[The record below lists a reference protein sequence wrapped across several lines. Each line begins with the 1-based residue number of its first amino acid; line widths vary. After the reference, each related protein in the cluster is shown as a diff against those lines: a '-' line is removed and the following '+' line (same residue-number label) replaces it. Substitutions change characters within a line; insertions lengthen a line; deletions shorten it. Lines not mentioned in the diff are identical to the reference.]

1 MTSGEAMLI
10 EAARIVAE
18 RRVAYGHPAT
28 SMAAIAARWSVTLG
42 VPVTPATVVLCLIDL
57 KLARLAHDPAHA
69 DSITDIAGYAAVL
82 REVVTQHQQEGI

>member
-1 MTSGEAMLI
+1 MSGEAMLI

-42 VPVTPATVVLCLIDL
+42 FPVTPATVVLCLIDL

-82 REVVTQHQQEGI
+82 REVVTQHLRKGT

>member
-1 MTSGEAMLI
+1 MSGEAMLI

-82 REVVTQHQQEGI
+82 REVVTQHQLEGI

>member
-1 MTSGEAMLI
+1 MSGEAMLI

-42 VPVTPATVVLCLIDL
+42 VPVTPETVALCLIDL

-82 REVVTQHQQEGI
+82 RDVVTQHQQEGI

>member
-1 MTSGEAMLI
+1 MNGEAMLL

-18 RRVAYGHPAT
+18 RRVVYGNPAT

-42 VPVTPATVVLCLIDL
+42 IPVSPAKVALCLIDL

-82 REVVTQHQQEGI
+82 REVVNQHQQEGI

>member
-1 MTSGEAMLI
+1 MSGEAMLLD
-10 EAARIVAE
+10 AARIVAE
-18 RRVAYGHPAT
+18 RRVAYGNPAT

-42 VPVTPATVVLCLIDL
+42 RPVSPTTVALCLIDL

-82 REVVTQHQQEGI
+82 REVVTQHPLEGI

>member
-1 MTSGEAMLI
+1 MISGEAMLI

-18 RRVAYGHPAT
+18 RRVAYGHPAS

-42 VPVTPATVVLCLIDL
+42 VPVTPATVALCLIDL

-82 REVVTQHQQEGI
+82 REVVNQHQQEGI

>member
-1 MTSGEAMLI
+1 MSGEAMLI
-10 EAARIVAE
+10 EAARIIAE
-18 RRVAYGHPAT
+18 RRVAYGHPAS

-42 VPVTPATVVLCLIDL
+42 TPVTPATVVLCLIDL

-69 DSITDIAGYAAVL
+69 DSVTDIAGYAAVL

>member
-1 MTSGEAMLI
+1 MLI

-18 RRVAYGHPAT
+18 RRVVYGHPAS

-42 VPVTPATVVLCLIDL
+42 TPVTPATVVLCLIDL
-57 KLARLAHDPAHA
+57 KLARLAHDPAHG

>member
-1 MTSGEAMLI
+1 MSGEAMLI

-18 RRVAYGHPAT
+18 RRAAYGHPAM

-42 VPVTPATVVLCLIDL
+42 VPVTPATVALCLIDL

>member
-1 MTSGEAMLI
+1 MSGEAMLI

-42 VPVTPATVVLCLIDL
+42 VPVTPATVALCLIDL

-82 REVVTQHQQEGI
+82 REVVTQHLREGI

>member
-1 MTSGEAMLI
+1 MSGKSMLL
-10 EAARIVAE
+10 EAARIVDE
-18 RRVAYGHPAT
+18 RRAAYGNPAA

-42 VPVTPATVVLCLIDL
+42 IPVTPATVVLCLIDL

-82 REVVTQHQQEGI
+82 HEVVTQHQQEGI

>member
-1 MTSGEAMLI
+1 MSGKSMLL
-10 EAARIVAE
+10 EAARIVDE
-18 RRVAYGHPAT
+18 RRVAYGNPAA

-42 VPVTPATVVLCLIDL
+42 IPVTPATVVLCLIDL

-82 REVVTQHQQEGI
+82 REVITQHQQEGI

>member
-1 MTSGEAMLI
+1 MSGKSMLL
-10 EAARIVAE
+10 EAARIVDE
-18 RRVAYGHPAT
+18 RRAAYGNPAA

-42 VPVTPATVVLCLIDL
+42 IPVTPETVVLCLIDL

-82 REVVTQHQQEGI
+82 REVITQHQQEGI

>member
-1 MTSGEAMLI
+1 MTSALKSPRMFQI
-10 EAARIVAE
+10 I
-18 RRVAYGHPAT
+18 RRRT
-28 SMAAIAARWSVTLG
+28 
-42 VPVTPATVVLCLIDL
+42 CLIDL

>member
-1 MTSGEAMLI
+1 MSGETMLI

-18 RRVAYGHPAT
+18 RRVAYGNPAT

-42 VPVTPATVVLCLIDL
+42 TPVTPATVALCLIDL

>member
-1 MTSGEAMLI
+1 MSGETMFI

-42 VPVTPATVVLCLIDL
+42 VPVTPATVALCLIDL

-82 REVVTQHQQEGI
+82 REVVTQYQQEGI

>member
-1 MTSGEAMLI
+1 MSGEAMLI

-42 VPVTPATVVLCLIDL
+42 VPVTPATVALCLIDL
-57 KLARLAHDPAHA
+57 KLARLSHDPAHA

>member
-1 MTSGEAMLI
+1 MSGEAMLI

-42 VPVTPATVVLCLIDL
+42 VPVTPATVALCLIDL